1 MSIAI
6 LRSSYS
12 LAGVV
17 ITRLSLTLAVTCLPA
32 TAFAQHVH
40 NGKSGLPHGVP
51 DFCAAPTIRS
61 VASGNWSSP
70 STWNPAR
77 VPGANDKVVVG
88 SGNNVTYDAVSDASL
103 DCVSIEG
110 ALRFRNNAST
120 RIKVGNLMVKD
131 SGVLEVGTA
140 ASPIPGGV
148 TAEIIIAD
156 RPLNTGTDPE
166 QYGTGFIGFG
176 RVTMHG
182 AIKSPTFTRLT
193 SEPMAGA
200 TTLNLSEVPAGW
212 SVGDK
217 VLIPD
222 TRQLK
227 HSEYSTYGNFNKSW
241 DAQAQ
246 WEERTISQI
255 SGSQVVLSQALSF
268 NHKGARALD
277 GTLDFLP
284 HVGNLSRT
292 VVVRSENPNGTRGH
306 GLFSQRA
313 DVDIRYVAFRN
324 MGRTSV
330 QPLDSTTFSGDT
342 PTHIGT
348 NQIGRYPI
356 HMHHVMGPTTPPSSG
371 YQFVLMG
378 NAIEETT
385 KWALTLHNSHFGL
398 VQQNV
403 VFKSGGSCI
412 MTEDGSESR
421 NVIDRNF
428 AVGSWGSG
436 GRTGEG
442 REGGGFWFRGVDNIV
457 TNNVAANIMSDGAD
471 SAYGYKY
478 FPYFLGNVRI
488 PKAPGADTMD
498 NAQVDVK
505 DSNAMAVRQFDNN
518 EVYGATESGLTYW
531 WIGSAEMNPRLNAP
545 ESVFS
550 RLKAWH
556 IHNKGIFNYAANN
569 VTIESMVMRSDEAT
583 GMGIEFSDYY
593 ARNITIRRAN
603 IQGRINGINGTPNTG
618 GGTILI
624 EDSVLLNQANLRI
637 SMLGTV
643 SASAEELGERRWVV
657 RNSKLTPMNRVTAD
671 PWGEIVL
678 HYSDTPTHAVTR
690 LDSIMVQDHNGVVG
704 DNFLVFYT
712 QQAAN
717 FIVPVSLFNQDGS
730 RRVIG
735 APVGGLTNAQAWSQY
750 QVAVGG
756 AVAPCTT
763 TRNMIT
769 NGYACPWTGTLP
781 AAPRNVRIVAS
792 Q

>member
-1 MSIAI
+1 MTR
-6 LRSSYS
+6 RSYK
-12 LAGVV
+12 AARAF
-17 ITRLSLTLAVTCLPA
+17 TRIGLTLAASCLPA
-32 TAFAQHVH
+32 IALAQHVH
-40 NGKSGLPHGVP
+40 DGKSGLAHGVP

-61 VASGNWSSP
+61 VASGNWSTP

-77 VPGANDKVVVG
+77 VPGANDKVLVG
-88 SGNNVTYDAVSDASL
+88 SGTNVTYDAQSDASL

-131 SGVLEVGTA
+131 SGTLEVGTS
-140 ASPIPGGV
+140 ASPSPAGV

-156 RPLNTGTDPE
+156 KPLDTNFDPE
-166 QYGTGFIGFG
+166 QFGTGFIGFG
-176 RVTMHG
+176 RVIMHG

-200 TTLNLSEVPAGW
+200 TTLNLAEAPAGW

-227 HSEYSTYGNFNKSW
+227 YSEYSNFAAFGAQWN
-241 DAQAQ
+241 AQAQ

-255 SGSQVVLSQALSF
+255 LGSQVVLSQPLSY

-292 VVVRSENPNGTRGH
+292 VIVRSENPNGTRGH

-313 DVDIRYVAFRN
+313 DVDIRYVAWRN
-324 MGRTSV
+324 MGRTTV
-330 QPLDSTTFSGDT
+330 QPLHNTTFSGST
-342 PTHIGT
+342 VTQIGT

-356 HMHHVMGPTTPPSSG
+356 HMHHVMGPTTPPASG
-371 YQFVLMG
+371 YQFVLQG
-378 NAIEETT
+378 NAVEETT
-385 KWALTLHNSHFGL
+385 KWGITLHNSHFGL
-398 VQQNV
+398 VQHNV

-421 NVIDRNF
+421 NLIDRNF

-436 GRTGEG
+436 GRMGEG

-457 TNNVAANIMSDGAD
+457 TNNVAANIMSDGVD

-478 FPYFLGNVRI
+478 FPYFVGNVRI

-498 NAQVDVK
+498 NNQVDVK
-505 DSNAMAVRQFDNN
+505 DGNAMAIRQFDNN

-531 WIGSAEMNPRLNAP
+531 WIGTMELTPRLSAP

-550 RLKAWH
+550 RLKVWH
-556 IHNKGIFNYAANN
+556 VHNKGIFNYAANN
-569 VTIESMVMRSDEAT
+569 VTIESMVLRSDEAA
-583 GMGIEFSDYY
+583 GLGIAFSDYF
-593 ARNITIRRAN
+593 ARNVTIRRAN
-603 IQGRINGINGTPNTG
+603 IQGRLNGVSGTPNTG
-618 GGTILI
+618 GSTILI

-637 SMLGTV
+637 EMLGTV
-643 SASAEELGERRWVV
+643 SASAEELGSRRWVV
-657 RNSKLTPMNRVTAD
+657 RNTKLTPMNRVSAD

-678 HYSDTPTHAVTR
+678 HYSDLPTHAVTR
-690 LDSIMVQDHNGVVG
+690 PDEILIQDHNQVPG
-704 DNFLVFYT
+704 DNFQVFYT
-712 QQAAN
+712 QQAPTY
-717 FIVPVSLFNQDGS
+717 IVPVSIFNGDGT
-730 RRVIG
+730 RKVIG
-735 APVGGLTNAQAWSQY
+735 APVAGLTNAQAWSQH
-750 QVAVGG
+750 QVAVAG
-756 AVAPCTT
+756 AVATCST
-763 TRNMIT
+763 TRSMVVNAYT
-769 NGYACPWTGTLP
+769 CPWTGTLP
-781 AAPRNVRIVAS
+781 GAPRNVRIVTS

>member
-1 MSIAI
+1 MTRRSYKAARAFTRIGLALAVSCLPSIA
-6 LRSSYS
+6 L
-12 LAGVV
+12 
-17 ITRLSLTLAVTCLPA
+17 
-32 TAFAQHVH
+32 AQHVH
-40 NGKSGLPHGVP
+40 DGKSGLAHGVP

-77 VPGANDKVVVG
+77 VPGANDKVLVG
-88 SGNNVTYDAVSDASL
+88 SGNNVTYDAQSDASL

-131 SGVLEVGTA
+131 TGTLEVGTS
-140 ASPIPGGV
+140 ASPIPAGV

-156 RPLNTGTDPE
+156 KPLDTNFDPE
-166 QYGTGFIGFG
+166 QFGTGFIGFG
-176 RVTMHG
+176 RVIMHG

-193 SEPMAGA
+193 TEPMAGQN
-200 TTLNLSEVPAGW
+200 TLNLAEAPAGW

-227 HSEYSTYGNFNKSW
+227 YADYSNSASFASAWN
-241 DAQAQ
+241 AQAQ

-255 SGSQVVLSQALSF
+255 LGSQVVLSQALSY
-268 NHKGARALD
+268 NHKGGRALD

-313 DVDIRYVAFRN
+313 DVDIRYVAWRN
-324 MGRTSV
+324 MGRTTT
-330 QPLDSTTFSGDT
+330 QPLNSTTFSGST
-342 PTHIGT
+342 VTAVGT

-356 HMHHVMGPTTPPSSG
+356 HMHHVMGPTTPPASG
-371 YQFVLMG
+371 YQFVLQG
-378 NAIEETT
+378 NAVEETT
-385 KWALTLHNSHFGL
+385 KWAITLHNSHFGL

-421 NVIDRNF
+421 NLIDRNF
-428 AVGSWGSG
+428 AVGSWGAG
-436 GRTGEG
+436 GRMGEG

-457 TNNVAANIMSDGAD
+457 TNNVAANIMSDGVD

-478 FPYFLGNVRI
+478 FLHTLGNVRI

-498 NAQVDVK
+498 NNQVDVK
-505 DSNAMAVRQFDNN
+505 NSNAMPVRQFDNN

-531 WIGSAEMNPRLNAP
+531 WIGTSEMSPHVNTP

-550 RLKAWH
+550 RLKVWH
-556 IHNKGIFNYAANN
+556 VHNKGIFAYAANN
-569 VTIESMVMRSDEAT
+569 LTIESMVLRSEDAA
-583 GMGIEFSDYY
+583 GQGIEFSDYY
-593 ARNITIRRAN
+593 ARNVAIRRAD
-603 IQGRINGINGTPNTG
+603 IQGRIGGITGTPNTG
-618 GGTILI
+618 GTTVLI
-624 EDSVLLNQANLRI
+624 EDSVLLNQANLSI
-637 SMLGTV
+637 AMLGTV

-657 RNSKLTPMNRVTAD
+657 RNTKLTPMNRVTSD
-671 PWGEIVL
+671 PAGAIVMN
-678 HYSDTPTHAVTR
+678 YNAAPTHAVTR
-690 LDSIMVQDHNGVVG
+690 LDSVTVQDYNGVAG
-704 DNFLVFYT
+704 DNFQVFYT
-712 QQAAN
+712 QQAPT
-717 FIVPVSLFNQDGS
+717 FVVPVSIFNSDGS
-730 RRVIG
+730 RKVIG
-735 APVGGLTNAQAWSQY
+735 APVAGLTNAQAWSQY
-750 QVAVGG
+750 QVAVAG
-756 AVAPCTT
+756 AVATCTT
-763 TRNMIT
+763 TRNQIT
-769 NGYACPWTGTLP
+769 NGYACPWSGTLP
-781 AAPRNVRIVAS
+781 GAPRNVRIVTS